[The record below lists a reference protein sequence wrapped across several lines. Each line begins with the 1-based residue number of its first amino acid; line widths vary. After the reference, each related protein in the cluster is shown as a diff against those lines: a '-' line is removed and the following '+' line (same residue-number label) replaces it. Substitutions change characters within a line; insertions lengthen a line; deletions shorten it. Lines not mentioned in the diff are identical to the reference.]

1 MSGSKYR
8 LILFDLDNTLFDFD
22 AAEELAL
29 EHSLRVN
36 GLADLKVP
44 GGLGRYREV
53 NQRLWAALERGELTQ
68 EQVLLGRWEQ
78 YLEQEGLDY
87 AAIDRAYLRG
97 LAEHKQL
104 LEGAEAVL
112 RELARRGYILSIVTN
127 GVGWIQREN
136 MARSGIADLIAALVI
151 SDEVGAAKPDARI
164 FEAAMAQSGWQDKAS
179 TLMVGDSLSSDITG
193 GNAFGLDTCYFN
205 PKGKEH
211 HAAPNFEIRALEELL
226 DLL

>member
-1 MSGSKYR
+1 MPGSKYR

-29 EHSLRVN
+29 EQSLRVN

-136 MARSGIADLIAALVI
+136 MARSGIADLI
-151 SDEVGAAKPDARI
+151 
-164 FEAAMAQSGWQDKAS
+164 S
-179 TLMVGDSLSSDITG
+179 TFWLSL
-193 GNAFGLDTCYFN
+193 
-205 PKGKEH
+205 
-211 HAAPNFEIRALEELL
+211 
-226 DLL
+226 